1 MPKKLNTKM
10 ILNFS
15 IVFTVATILLYFYLA
30 SDYRQLVRDNT
41 QKYISM
47 FSQSVFQSVRM
58 GMNSG
63 DPAVVEETV
72 HIAKQIPG
80 LKNLSI
86 YKSQGVIDFF
96 GLDTQVTKDPDVR
109 DVLKSGED
117 KVIDAEG
124 DSDHLFRLIR
134 PLKADQSCLLCHAS
148 SKEGDVLGV
157 MDLSVSLTE
166 SDEVIAASQTK
177 IIITIILAAI
187 IVISIFAFFFKKE
200 LFDPLK
206 MLTEISK
213 DLAHGEGDL
222 TKRLNLRS
230 GDELNEATDFIDS
243 FIEKIQETVNTAKNS
258 ATRSVAGSERLK
270 ELSQNIKASVENQ
283 NRMTMKSNALVE
295 EMQKDLNISEEVAI
309 STAEDLEKTATSLNK
324 MLAELSHIVS
334 SINEASEKQNEMSDK
349 LNQLNH
355 EAEQVKE
362 VLGVISDIADQTN
375 LLALNA
381 AIEAARAG
389 EHGRGFA
396 VVADEVRKL
405 AEKTQKS
412 LSEIDATIN
421 VVLQAIGDSS
431 TMMVENSSEMN
442 KIADS
447 ANSIQSDTA
456 ETKENMDATTRKSI
470 DSAKFAT
477 MIAHKTKTL
486 VEDMHGVTQ
495 IAVANDKAVKDIL
508 EIGHDIADSAS
519 DLNDKLNKFN
529 S

>member
-15 IVFTVATILLYFYLA
+15 IVFAIATILLYFYLA
-30 SDYRQLVRDNT
+30 SDYRNLIRDNT
-41 QKYISM
+41 QKYIQM
-47 FSQSVFQSVRM
+47 FSSSVFQSVRM

-63 DPAVVEETV
+63 DPAIVEDTV
-72 HIAKQIPG
+72 HTAKKIPG
-80 LKNLSI
+80 VEKLTI

-96 GLDTQVTKDPDVR
+96 GLQTQLTKDPDVR
-109 DVLKSGED
+109 EVLKSGREKILD
-117 KVIDAEG
+117 YSTEG
-124 DSDHLFRLIR
+124 NHYFRLVR
-134 PLKADQSCLLCHAS
+134 PLKAGSDCLMCHATS
-148 SKEGDVLGV
+148 QEGDVLGV
-157 MDLSVSLTE
+157 MDLSVSLNE
-166 SDEVIAASQTK
+166 SDHVIASSQAK
-177 IIITIILAAI
+177 IIVTIIISAFV
-187 IVISIFAFFFKKE
+187 VISIFVFFFKKE
-200 LFDPLK
+200 LFNPLRK
-206 MLTEISK
+206 LTMISK
-213 DLAHGEGDL
+213 DLAHGDGDL
-222 TKRLNLRS
+222 TKRLNLTS
-230 GDELNEATDFIDS
+230 GDELNEATDYIDS
-243 FIEKIQETVNTAKNS
+243 FIAKIQETVNTAKNS
-258 ATRSVAGSERLK
+258 ASRSVQGSHQLTG
-270 ELSQNIKASVENQ
+270 LSQNIKESVAKQ
-283 NRMTMKSNALVE
+283 NKMTHESNRLVE
-295 EMQKDLNISEEVAI
+295 EMQRDLNTSEEVAI
-309 STAEDLEKTATSLNK
+309 ATAEELENTAKSLNRS
-324 MLAELSHIVS
+324 LNELSAIVH
-334 SINEASEKQNEMSDK
+334 SINDASEKQNEMSNR
-349 LNQLNH
+349 LNTLNN

-431 TMMVENSSEMN
+431 MMMVENSNEMN

-447 ANSIQSDTA
+447 ANSIQA
-456 ETKENMDATTRKSI
+456 ETADTKGKMDATTIKSK

-486 VEDMHGVTQ
+486 VKGMQGVTE
-495 IAVANDKAVKDIL
+495 IAEANDKAVSDIL
-508 EIGHDIADSAS
+508 QISSDIAASAE
-519 DLNDKLNKFN
+519 DLNNKLNKFN